1 LGDGDYQGI
10 SLDQIKEVLGGAKI
24 AGAAS
29 ELGTSEGALL
39 DGIKELLP
47 EMVDKSSSAGS
58 LLDSVGGLSGLAK
71 KFL

>member
-1 LGDGDYQGI
+1 MGDGDNQGI

-39 DGIKELLP
+39 DGITGRRKIKIRVNAE
-47 EMVDKSSSAGS
+47 G
-58 LLDSVGGLSGLAK
+58 LDVQC
-71 KFL
+71 